1 MKLLSLAVA
10 MVFVA
15 ACSDDAAVV
24 DFTHSE
30 SAILLTD
37 IQLSRYIVDTDT
49 VDVKSGQDKT
59 ASDPIEIPFE
69 IRVRVLHP
77 ERVGTIRYEIRLDGK
92 TALLH
97 SGTLERTAE
106 GFASP
111 VRFARSRGDVGD
123 YRIDIL
129 ATDETGLT
137 ANNAHAKLR
146 VMFGSKPPRIESV
159 TAPDTVELQSQN
171 VVFNIA
177 AEVTDPSGLADIKQ
191 VFFNSFLPDGRPS
204 SGNPFLLRDD
214 GQPGSGDPVA
224 GDGFYG
230 IRVQMPPGTPTGEY
244 RFEFRALDFSG
255 LSSNVVIH
263 KLIVR

>member
-1 MKLLSLAVA
+1 MKLPFLVA
-10 MVFVA
+10 AMLFVA
-15 ACSDDAAVV
+15 ACSDDSAVV
-24 DFTHSE
+24 DFTHNE

-37 IQLSRYIVDTDT
+37 MRLSHYTVDTDT
-49 VDVKSGQDKT
+49 VDVKAGQDKT

-69 IRVRVLHP
+69 IHVRVLHP
-77 ERVGTIRYEIRLDGK
+77 ERVGTLRYEIRLDGK

-97 SGTLERTAE
+97 SGTMERAAE
-106 GFASP
+106 GFTSS

-129 ATDETGLT
+129 ATDGTGLN
-137 ANNAHAKLR
+137 ANSAHATLR
-146 VMFGSKPPRIESV
+146 VIFGSKPPRIESV
-159 TAPDTVELQSQN
+159 TAPDTVDLQLQN

-177 AEVTDPSGLADIKQ
+177 AKVTDPSGPADIKQ

-214 GQPGSGDPVA
+214 GQPASGDPVA
-224 GDGFYG
+224 GDGVYG
-230 IRVQMPPGTPTGEY
+230 IRVQMPPGTPKGEY